1 VFKWSFNDAYF
12 GRMSSD
18 GSLSIYETPSFG
30 LLDKKS
36 IKVAGMRDFTWSPA
50 ENILG
55 EFCYC
60 KGLESSKMDV

>member
-1 VFKWSFNDAYF
+1 
-12 GRMSSD
+12 MSAD

-55 EFCYC
+55 
-60 KGLESSKMDV
+60 KAINIRDR